1 MYPNALL
8 TKPAFLYFQNYSNFA
23 FCFWSCA
30 KLKFVK
36 YLNSNI
42 YFLDDTLKDM
52 IMIIVIYIAETAF
65 LWRLNL
71 SYWVINCENS
81 EY

>member
-1 MYPNALL
+1 M
-8 TKPAFLYFQNYSNFA
+8 
-23 FCFWSCA
+23 
-30 KLKFVK
+30 K